1 MSEERSRAELERAL
15 RAAEETLRLRDEF
28 LRLVGHE
35 LRSPLTA
42 MQLQVDSLAMLV
54 RQGGAAQALED
65 RADRVRHSVQRLA
78 WLVEEVVDVGRAVG
92 GRLALHVGVEDL
104 VVVARRALDRV
115 AVELRRSGCQVN
127 LDAPGPIKGG
137 WDAARM
143 EHSIGALL
151 LAAMKSGA
159 GQPIDLQL
167 ASDGDAGDAADA
179 GHAIDAG
186 GGDGGAGNG
195 LHVRVSVRYRGPG
208 LPANERALVF
218 DTFDGLLA
226 ALPPASPALGLW
238 LVRAVAEAHGGR
250 LAIAPGLSE
259 LHLPK
264 TGRPPPRLIGDA
276 SGP

>member
-1 MSEERSRAELERAL
+1 VSDERSRAELERAL

-28 LRLVGHE
+28 LRLIGHE

-42 MQLQVDSLAMLV
+42 MQLQVDSLAMTV
-54 RQGGAAQALED
+54 RQGGPAHALEE

-92 GRLALHVGVEDL
+92 GRLTLHVGAEDL

-127 LDAPGPIKGG
+127 LDAPRAIKGG
-137 WDAARM
+137 WDAARL
-143 EHSIGALL
+143 EHSIGVLL
-151 LAAMKSGA
+151 LTAMKTGA
-159 GQPIDLQL
+159 GQPIHLEL
-167 ASDGDAGDAADA
+167 ASEDESDAIDRGADA
-179 GHAIDAG
+179 GEPAG
-186 GGDGGAGNG
+186 AKNG
-195 LHVRVSVRYRGPG
+195 LCVRVSVRYRGPG
-208 LPANERALVF
+208 LPDNERALVF

-238 LVRAVAEAHGGR
+238 LVRAVAEAHGGH

-264 TGRPPPRLIGDA
+264 TGRA
-276 SGP
+276 